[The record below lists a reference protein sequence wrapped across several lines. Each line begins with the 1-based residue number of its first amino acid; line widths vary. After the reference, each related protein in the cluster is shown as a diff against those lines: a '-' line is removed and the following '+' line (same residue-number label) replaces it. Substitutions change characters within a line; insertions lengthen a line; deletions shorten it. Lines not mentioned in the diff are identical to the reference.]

1 MQVVILGAG
10 KPKKNLEPAALKKI
24 NYQITSLDW
33 NINSLKNNLN
43 IDNIKFL
50 SGYKS
55 DLIKKKFKL

>member
-43 IDNIKFL
+43 IDNIKF
-50 SGYKS
+50 
-55 DLIKKKFKL
+55 